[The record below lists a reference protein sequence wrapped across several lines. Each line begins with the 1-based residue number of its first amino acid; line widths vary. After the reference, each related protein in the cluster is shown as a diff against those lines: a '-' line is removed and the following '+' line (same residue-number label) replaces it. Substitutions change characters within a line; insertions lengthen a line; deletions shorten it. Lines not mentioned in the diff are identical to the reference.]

1 MVINVLIMLLPSNL
15 LPRNLGDICLNNAA
29 SPLEVKAELGIYVQ

>member
-15 LPRNLGDICLNNAA
+15 SPRNLGDVCLNGAA
-29 SPLEVKAELGIYVQ
+29 SPLEERELN